1 MLFDELQ
8 KAREGNITALNNLL
22 DKHKDLAFCIANK
35 YVKNEADAEDIV
47 QEAFI
52 KVFLN
57 IRQFKSESSFSTWL
71 YKIIYHESLK
81 HLNNSK
87 KFITINYEAEE
98 DQDYFEMK
106 VFEHERY
113 EIFKTAMHCLS
124 ANEYMV
130 INLFYLAEKDIKEI
144 VEITNQTNSNIKVLL
159 HRARKKMANYFDF
172 NTELKNSL

>member
-1 MLFDELQ
+1 MLVNALQ
-8 KAREGNITALNNLL
+8 KAREGSTTALNDLL
-22 DKHKDLAFCIANK
+22 DKHKDLAFSIAHK

-81 HLNNSK
+81 HLNNAK
-87 KFITINYEAEE
+87 KLITINYEAEAE
-98 DQDYFEMK
+98 QGYDEMK
-106 VFEHERY
+106 VFENERY
-113 EIFKTAMHCLS
+113 EIFKTAMHCLT
-124 ANEYMV
+124 ANEYLV

-159 HRARKKMANYFDF
+159 YRARKKMADYFDN
-172 NTELKNSL
+172 NTELKNGL